1 MISVMRTVILS
12 RTDTADVRV
21 AQYESGTRTPK
32 LDMLTKI
39 ANILDVN
46 IDSLREPTLEDTT
59 SFLHLL
65 FNLEMEAEQRHTN
78 NFSIVSVPDDTFKE
92 QAHPAIQFHN
102 HLLEEFLLE
111 WQLRRI
117 ELRNLD
123 GQKNT
128 NFSTT
133 LFLCPGY
140 ACIYGNNVVG
150 TENGSGNYLYETD
163 PIISNIF
170 TMTGAYS

>member
-1 MISVMRTVILS
+1 MTVGERIKYARKMRGLTQKELGLRIGF
-12 RTDTADVRV
+12 DENTADVRV

-39 ANILDVN
+39 ADILDVN

-65 FNLEMEAEQRHTN
+65 FNLEMEADKRHTN

-92 QAHPAIQFHN
+92 QTHPAIQFHN

-117 ELRNLD
+117 ELRN
-123 GQKNT
+123 
-128 NFSTT
+128 
-133 LFLCPGY
+133 
-140 ACIYGNNVVG
+140 G
-150 TENGSGNYLYETD
+150 TITKEEYDEWMWGFPATSDNCGKSE
-163 PIISNIF
+163 PERKWRR
-170 TMTGAYS
+170 

>member
-1 MISVMRTVILS
+1 MNVGDRIKYARKMRGLTQKELGLMIGF
-12 RTDTADVRV
+12 DENTADVRV

-39 ANILDVN
+39 AAVLDVN

-65 FNLEMEAEQRHTN
+65 FNLEIEADQRHTN

-92 QAHPAIQFHN
+92 QTHPAIQFHN

-117 ELRNLD
+117 ELRNGTITKEEYD
-123 GQKNT
+123 EWMF
-128 NFSTT
+128 NFPATSDN
-133 LFLCPGY
+133 CGKSEP
-140 ACIYGNNVVG
+140 
-150 TENGSGNYLYETD
+150 ERKWHR
-163 PIISNIF
+163 
-170 TMTGAYS
+170 